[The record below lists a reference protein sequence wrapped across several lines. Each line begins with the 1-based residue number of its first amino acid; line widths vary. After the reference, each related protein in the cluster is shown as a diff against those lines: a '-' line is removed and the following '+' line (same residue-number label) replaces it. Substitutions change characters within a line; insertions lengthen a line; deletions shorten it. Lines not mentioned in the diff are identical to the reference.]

1 MVRFRSLPNSTI
13 EYVELNVFCA
23 NDNYRDPVSARHV
36 SCFQIIFFYYRI
48 RRQFDRYLLLHQYYD
63 HHHPTQRQKLDIV
76 TNHKSLSV
84 DLGGRENGS
93 TPLAVAR
100 KSGGS
105 LNGDDDD

>member
-1 MVRFRSLPNSTI
+1 MPNPR
-13 EYVELNVFCA
+13 L
-23 NDNYRDPVSARHV
+23 
-36 SCFQIIFFYYRI
+36 
-48 RRQFDRYLLLHQYYD
+48 
-63 HHHPTQRQKLDIV
+63 
-76 TNHKSLSV
+76 LSV